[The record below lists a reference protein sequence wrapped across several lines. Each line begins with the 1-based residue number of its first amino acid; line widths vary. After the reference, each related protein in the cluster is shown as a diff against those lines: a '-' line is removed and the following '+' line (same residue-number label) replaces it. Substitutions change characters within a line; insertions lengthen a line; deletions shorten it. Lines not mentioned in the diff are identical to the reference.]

1 MSITHLEDRQ
11 VAKFLSTIS
20 KKCNWN
26 SFLDLNALGMTGDIE
41 KITFSQS
48 SYTKFYKNDAVIALA
63 KSICK
68 SEEIILNVEKRLE
81 QFIAEEILY
90 RSHIAEEMLEVALSE
105 MDETE
110 SEDELE
116 IRLLKIHE
124 STQIAI
130 SKIDKL
136 VSAITEHNR
145 LMGHLQKLLHV
156 GLLKNTETPEDKKK
170 ETCDA

>member
-1 MSITHLEDRQ
+1 MSITHLEERQ

-26 SFLDLNALGMTGDIE
+26 SFLDLNALSMTGDIE
-41 KITFSQS
+41 KISFSQS
-48 SYTKFYKNDAVIALA
+48 SHTKFYKNDAVIALA
-63 KSICK
+63 KSICN

-81 QFIAEEILY
+81 QFINEEILY
-90 RSHIAEEMLEVALSE
+90 RSHVTEEMLEVALNE
-105 MDETE
+105 MNETE

-116 IRLLKIHE
+116 IRFLKIHE

-136 VSAITEHNR
+136 VSTMTEHNR
-145 LMGHLQKLLHV
+145 LMGHLQKLFHIA
-156 GLLKNTETPEDKKK
+156 LLRNTETPKHAKK
-170 ETCDA
+170 EIPDA